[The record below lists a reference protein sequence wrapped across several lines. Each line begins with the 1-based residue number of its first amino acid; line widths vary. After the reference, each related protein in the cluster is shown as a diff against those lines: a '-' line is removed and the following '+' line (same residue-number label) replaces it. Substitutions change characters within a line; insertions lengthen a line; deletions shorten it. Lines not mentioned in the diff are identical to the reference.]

1 MKRNSLIALV
11 VFVALFSLQAQV
23 PPQPQIKLE
32 DLQKNLSL
40 VEKAQLAPDKVKPG
54 LESITAKDSIA
65 MLTFFA
71 SDLMEGR
78 ETGTRGVQLAAEYA
92 ASLLALWGVKPA
104 GDLPDTGGGRSAA
117 VAMAGG
123 DQGREPMPLPEKPYF
138 QEFALKEISD
148 ITIQMSLEVRKGDLV
163 KTRSFQ
169 PGYDFMNI
177 RASESSS
184 VTAPVVFA
192 GYGITENSI
201 GWDELKN
208 LNVKGK
214 IVLIL
219 SEAPGQDNP
228 NSMFVQKKELKDK
241 YFPETPA
248 PQSPAARS
256 GGGGFNKAAEIS
268 KLGPAAI
275 LQVQNTGKDA
285 DTYKSISAA
294 RPANDERPII
304 NRTRRMMSVP
314 GGGDYFAPI
323 PTSPTFSITR
333 EAANAIL
340 ETSGQTIDDLKKKIE
355 STNKPAS
362 MDLPGTKLAIA
373 TTVKTSLVRA
383 FNVLGYIEGSD
394 PKLKDEC
401 FVVGG
406 HYDHLGKWEN
416 YIYNGADDNG
426 SGSVGVLNV
435 ARAIAV
441 NPVKPKRTVV
451 FALWTGEEQGILG
464 SRYYVMNP
472 VFPAAKT
479 VGYVNMDMISRPHN
493 EQTFA
498 PTARMFNVP
507 GGQDLMKKI
516 RLANFVT
523 ALITPGAGFEE
534 IEKSVNQFVGLDVF
548 LREATPTAGGSDHSS
563 FATVKVPYVNYYTAV
578 RHGDYHQTGDS
589 VEKVSGD
596 LLEKVSRLAYLT
608 TFMIADK

>member
-1 MKRNSLIALV
+1 MKNSFLIALV
-11 VFVALFSLQAQV
+11 LFVAIFSLQAQD

-32 DLQKNLSL
+32 VLQKNLSL
-40 VEKAQLAPDKVKPG
+40 VEKVQPAPEKVKPG

-71 SDLMEGR
+71 SDLMDGR
-78 ETGTRGVQLAAEYA
+78 ETGTRGIELAAGYA
-92 ASLLALWGVKPA
+92 ASLFALWGVKPA
-104 GDLPDTGGGRSAA
+104 GDLPPDTSGGRGAA
-117 VAMAGG
+117 VAFTGR
-123 DQGREPMPLPEKPYF
+123 DQGQDPTPVPEKTYL

-148 ITIQMSLEVRKGDLV
+148 ITVQMNLEVRKGDLV
-163 KTRSFQ
+163 KTKSFQ
-169 PGYDFMNI
+169 PGYDFLNI
-177 RASESSS
+177 RTSDSSS
-184 VTAPVVFA
+184 ITAPVVFA

-201 GWDELKN
+201 GWDEFKN

-219 SEAPGQDNP
+219 SEAPGKDDP
-228 NSMFVQKKELKDK
+228 NSVFQQKKELKDK
-241 YFPETPA
+241 YFPVTPA

-256 GGGGFNKAAEIS
+256 SGGGFNKAAEIT
-268 KLGPAAI
+268 KLGAAVI

-285 DTYKSISAA
+285 DIYKSISGV
-294 RPANDERPII
+294 RPASDERPII
-304 NRTRRMMSVP
+304 NRSRRMMSVP
-314 GGGDYFAPI
+314 GGGDYFAPV
-323 PTSPTFSITR
+323 PTAPTYSITR
-333 EAANAIL
+333 EAANALL
-340 ETSGQTIDDLKKKIE
+340 EMSGQTIDDLKKKIE
-355 STNKPAS
+355 TTNKPAS
-362 MDLPGTKLAIA
+362 MELPGTKLAIA

-383 FNVLGYIEGSD
+383 FNVLGFIEGSD

-451 FALWTGEEQGILG
+451 FALWTGEEEGLLG

-472 VFPAAKT
+472 IFPAAKT
-479 VGYVNMDMISRPHN
+479 VGYVNLDMISRSHD

-498 PTARMFNVP
+498 RTARLFSVP
-507 GGQDLMKKI
+507 GGQDLVKKI
-516 RLANFVT
+516 HLPNFVT
-523 ALITPGAGFEE
+523 ALITPGAGFDE

-563 FATVKVPYVNYYTAV
+563 FATIKVPYVNYTTAMT
-578 RHGDYHQTGDS
+578 GDYHQTGDS